1 MLYINYTMDKRLTL
15 KLNNY
20 ICKFKDDIKKE
31 VLTMQC
37 LEKDKIVDFLSFL
50 YEYEQLEITRNDFLK
65 RKRVKNTIPNDNR
78 CNALKAGG
86 HQCTRRRKENC
97 LYCGTHVKGSPHG
110 EVSENKD
117 NSTKIIEITATQISG
132 IIYYIDDIK
141 NVYKMEDVLAG
152 KEDPTIIG
160 TYKKE
165 NDEIIINEN

>member
-1 MLYINYTMDKRLTL
+1 MDKRLTV

-20 ICKFKDDIKKE
+20 ICKFKDDIKTE
-31 VLTMQC
+31 LLNMQC
-37 LEKDKIVDFLSFL
+37 VEQDKLLEFLNFL
-50 YEYEQLEITRNDFLK
+50 YEYQQLEINRTDFLK

-86 HQCTRRRKENC
+86 EQCTRRRKENC

-110 EVSENKD
+110 EISDNKD
-117 NSTKIIEITATQISG
+117 NGTKIVEISALQING

-152 KEDPTIIG
+152 LQNPSVIG
-160 TYKKE
+160 SYKKE
-165 NDEIIINEN
+165 NQETIINIF